1 MSYDA
6 YQYIRN
12 RIVFAAIRV
21 LLSAAFALWYFPSGT
36 PEQRFI
42 KATVLEVHEGTATS
56 LRTQQEVRL
65 ITVSVRLD
73 NGQEVLLNGFGQRP
87 EQGQRVTV
95 IEQTYPDGEQRYALA
110 SPAEAGY

>member
-12 RIVFAAIRV
+12 RIVFAVIMV
-21 LLSAAFALWYFPSGT
+21 VLSAAFALWYFPSGT

-42 KATVLEVHEGTATS
+42 KATVLEVHEGTSTS
-56 LRTQQEVRL
+56 LRTKQEVTL
-65 ITVSVRLD
+65 ITVRVRLD

-87 EQGQRVTV
+87 EPGQSVTV
-95 IEQTYPDGEQRYALA
+95 IERAYPDGERRYVLA